1 METELDWL
9 SVSLLMGMVPVRARM
24 FSINYLNK
32 LIIIFKL
39 NIDNTIKI
47 SFP

>member
-1 METELDWL
+1 
-9 SVSLLMGMVPVRARM
+9 M